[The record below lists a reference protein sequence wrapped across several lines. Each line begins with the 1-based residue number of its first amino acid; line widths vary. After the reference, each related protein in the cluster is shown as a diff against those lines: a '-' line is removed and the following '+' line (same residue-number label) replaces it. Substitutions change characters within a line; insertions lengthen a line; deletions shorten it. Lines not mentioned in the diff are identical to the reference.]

1 MAPATDTEP
10 RIGLNVR
17 AARRSRGMSLETLAG
32 LTGHSKGW
40 LSKIEN
46 GRARLERRQD
56 IAAIA
61 TALAVSAESILGV
74 PSPEIRP
81 RAPSL
86 GLLPLR
92 AVLLD
97 TAIDEPPDVPARP
110 VGVLADLAA
119 AQVQAVHSADYDV
132 IATVLPGILG
142 ELQVYA
148 AAEGGADRD
157 VALRS
162 LVQAC
167 SAAMI
172 MLLHFRQN
180 DLAWVAAD
188 RGRQAA
194 HILGNPVWIGAA
206 AFESAMARPSASRS
220 HALLSASQRAD
231 ELEPHIGDD
240 ALAHQ
245 VYGMLRLT
253 AALACSVQGNHAGA
267 ADHVAEAARIAAP
280 LGDRPAAF
288 GRFGPANV
296 GVWRTSLLVEAGNAG
311 EALACADQARPAMLA
326 SNLRRA
332 GLEIERAR
340 AHAMLGR
347 DAEAI
352 ASLRQAER
360 LSPVMVPHN
369 AMARELV
376 ADMLTR
382 ARREAGGRDLRGLAW
397 RMNLI

>member
-1 MAPATDTEP
+1 
-10 RIGLNVR
+10 
-17 AARRSRGMSLETLAG
+17 MSLETLAG
-32 LTGHSKGW
+32 LTGHSKAW

-46 GRARLERRQD
+46 GHARLERRQD

-74 PSPEIRP
+74 PAPEIRP
-81 RAPSL
+81 GTKSPA
-86 GLLPLR
+86 LLPIR
-92 AVLLD
+92 AALLD
-97 TAIDEPPDVPARP
+97 TAIDDPPDIPARP
-110 VGVLADLAA
+110 VEVLADLAA
-119 AQVQAVHSADYDV
+119 TQERAVHSADYD
-132 IATVLPGILG
+132 AMAAALPGIVG
-142 ELQVYA
+142 ELQVHA
-148 AAEGGADRD
+148 AAEGGAARE
-157 VALRS
+157 LSLQS

-167 SAAMI
+167 GAAMI
-172 MLLHFRQN
+172 MLLHCGQN
-180 DLAWVAAD
+180 DLAWIAAD

-194 HILGNPVWIGAA
+194 HVLGSPVWIGAA
-206 AFESAMARPSASRS
+206 AFECAMARPSASRS
-220 HALLSASQRAD
+220 HALLSASRRAD

-245 VYGMLRLT
+245 VYGMLQLT
-253 AALACSVQGNHAGA
+253 AALACSVQGDHTGATEHA
-267 ADHVAEAARIAAP
+267 AEAARIAAP

-311 EALACADQARPAMLA
+311 EALACADQVQPAMLA

-340 AHAMLGR
+340 AQAMLGE

-360 LSPVMVPHN
+360 LSPVMVFHN